1 MADPLADHISADPDG
16 RGYVSMT
23 DAQVRDDLLAQ
34 TVSRFRAVPVG
45 EIAGAVMLLGVK
57 PDLKANA
64 GNDAVDTLLEL
75 VRGQTALSEI
85 DYRDPTTRSVV
96 GGLLDTAKGAGALTQ
111 DDVDALTALGSE
123 TVTKAADLGHPDLTE
138 RQVYLA
144 RGGTN

>member
-1 MADPLADHISADPDG
+1 VCS
-16 RGYVSMT
+16 S
-23 DAQVRDDLLAQ
+23 DL
-34 TVSRFRAVPVG
+34 VG
-45 EIAGAVMLLGVK
+45 EIAGAVLLRGLK
-57 PDLKANA
+57 PGLKAQA

-85 DYRDPTTRSVV
+85 DYRDPNTRAVV
-96 GGLLDTAKGAGALTQ
+96 GGLLDAAKQAGALTQ

-123 TVTKAADLGHPDLTE
+123 TVTKAADLGYSNLTE